1 MEAQENKRLCPNCN
15 AECGLDAAFCPSCG
29 ARIDG
34 MRVCRKCKK
43 KTPEG
48 SEYCIHCG
56 AKKES
61 GAEKKEKAA
70 ARLSAVSS
78 LLALISAFSSIIFA
92 FFIGADQIV
101 ESESSTSKIAICD
114 LYFFFGEAY
123 ESMAA
128 SDKFAIGLGT
138 AISALTL
145 LGIAAIAVY
154 LCKTLLDWLNK
165 KEANFLKPA
174 IWAYVF
180 YGASMTLFMWLIG
193 QSVYDEGMTAL
204 LIPNG
209 PSIAGLV
216 IAGVSLLASL
226 ACFKANEALEI
237 GVGSMLRR
245 LIPALLLCV
254 ALFAPLFIF
263 SSGLWRASLDSGSTV
278 EGGFAATW
286 GGVASF
292 EGRRGYETAYW
303 TSVALVSLLIP
314 LLLAYLV
321 LCGYMA
327 GRLFFGD
334 GLAGKTTYFGFAA
347 AIVLAAYAVVN
358 IVFVS
363 VPYSSFADEAPIFTY
378 LNQIGLLVLSAI
390 IAAINAIPLIRG
402 KTKGE
407 KAADLQ

>member
-1 MEAQENKRLCPNCN
+1 MEVQENKRLCPNCN

-56 AKKES
+56 AKKDDA
-61 GAEKKEKAA
+61 GQRKAKAA
-70 ARLSAVSS
+70 SRLNIASSA
-78 LLALISAFSSIIFA
+78 LALISAFSSIIFA
-92 FFIGADQIV
+92 FFIGADQII

-123 ESMAA
+123 DSMTA
-128 SDKFAIGLGT
+128 STKFAIGLGT

-193 QSVYDEGMTAL
+193 QSVYDEGVTAL
-204 LIPNG
+204 SIPNG
-209 PSIAGLV
+209 PSIAGLA
-216 IAGVSLLASL
+216 IAGISLLASL
-226 ACFKANEALEI
+226 ACFKAKEALEI
-237 GVGSMLRR
+237 GVGTLLRR

-263 SSGLWRASLDSGSTV
+263 SSGLWKASIDSGSTI

-286 GGVASF
+286 GDVASF
-292 EGRRGYETAYW
+292 KGRRGYETAYW

-314 LLLAYLV
+314 LLLAYLA

-347 AIVLAAYAVVN
+347 AIALAAYAVIN

-363 VPYSSFADEAPIFTY
+363 VPYSSFVGEAPIFTY
-378 LNQIGLLVLSAI
+378 INQIGLLVLSAI
-390 IAAINAIPLIRG
+390 IAAINALPLIRG